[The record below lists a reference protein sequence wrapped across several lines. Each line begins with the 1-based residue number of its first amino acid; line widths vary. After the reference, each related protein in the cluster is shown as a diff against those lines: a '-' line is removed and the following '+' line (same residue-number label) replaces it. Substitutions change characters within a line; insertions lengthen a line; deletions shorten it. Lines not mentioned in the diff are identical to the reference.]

1 MEGTIIMNLSLGTN
15 VALVT
20 LFHISS
26 HAPGRGRTSCSN
38 TLRRHI
44 ACLASV
50 SVRFRNESQRPCEDW
65 LSFPF
70 LARPKPKIPFLGLS
84 FLQNQTETL
93 ATQASDTWLRVYWK
107 IFVKIFVYATEFCR
121 RNNSHKFRLI
131 WLFAAYYCNKIL
143 LRRQRFCGKGR
154 NTSSPKSACV
164 GGYVLLI
171 PLELIRNN
179 FDRLCQKGTR
189 GSPFPAS
196 STKLWHQN
204 PAV

>member
-26 HAPGRGRTSCSN
+26 HAPGRGGTSCSN
-38 TLRRHI
+38 TLRRH
-44 ACLASV
+44 CSLP
-50 SVRFRNESQRPCEDW
+50 SQRFCAVSERESKTVRR
-65 LSFPF
+65 LAVVPF

-93 ATQASDTWLRVYWK
+93 ATQTSDTWLRVYWK
-107 IFVKIFVYATEFCR
+107 IFVKIFVSATEFRR

-154 NTSSPKSACV
+154 NTSSPKNACV

-189 GSPFPAS
+189 ASPHRQSYDIRTPWY
-196 STKLWHQN
+196 K
-204 PAV
+204 